1 MAISQTSIDSF
12 VSPEEFRDVVLAV
25 EKYPE
30 FLPEVKRV
38 TVESR
43 SEKGMRAAFD
53 VAVSFGGFDVETR
66 YTLDYEIDG
75 LTIRWKLAES
85 PDMTINDGEWRLEE
99 TADGETLAHYRSE
112 IVTSLP
118 VPEEIQG
125 AFAEQQMPKLMERF
139 RDRVEG

>member
-1 MAISQTSIDSF
+1 MTVSQTSIDSF

-38 TVESR
+38 TVDSR
-43 SEKGMRAAFD
+43 GEKSMRATFE
-53 VAVSFGGFDVETR
+53 VALSFAGFDVQTR
-66 YTLDYEIDG
+66 YTLDYEIDA
-75 LTIRWKLAES
+75 LTVKWKLAES
-85 PDMTINDGEWRLEE
+85 PDLTKNDGEWRLEE
-99 TADGETLAHYRSE
+99 TEDGETLAHYYSD

-118 VPEEIQG
+118 IPEEVQR